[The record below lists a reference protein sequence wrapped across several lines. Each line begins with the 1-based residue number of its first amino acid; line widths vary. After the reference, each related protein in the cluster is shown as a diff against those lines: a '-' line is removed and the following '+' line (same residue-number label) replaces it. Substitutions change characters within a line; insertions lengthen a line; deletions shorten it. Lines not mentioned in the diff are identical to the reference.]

1 MSFPGH
7 SWWGLCV
14 HFIKMIYF
22 SNEITHV
29 EGLQS
34 CPTLCDP
41 MDCSPP
47 DSSVHGILHVRTP
60 MWAAISFSII
70 KYNGY
75 ILIQTTGFVNME
87 KLDFIF
93 SVLYFFLC
101 ILLTLAANPIVFS
114 KWWEWIRGRQ
124 ASSPH
129 TLRNKS
135 HCLLLPLSHL
145 IEEGTHGKGLHQ
157 LSKAK
162 NDQSEQDYEVS
173 IWNIYGLKERTQKR

>member
-1 MSFPGH
+1 MY
-7 SWWGLCV
+7 
-14 HFIKMIYF
+14 FIKMLYF

-47 DSSVHGILHVRTP
+47 DSSVRGILQVRIP
-60 MWAAISFSII
+60 KWAAISFSII

-101 ILLTLAANPIVFS
+101 ILLTFS
-114 KWWEWIRGRQ
+114 SQPNCI
-124 ASSPH
+124 
-129 TLRNKS
+129 
-135 HCLLLPLSHL
+135 
-145 IEEGTHGKGLHQ
+145 
-157 LSKAK
+157 
-162 NDQSEQDYEVS
+162 
-173 IWNIYGLKERTQKR
+173 